1 MVCRGKRLTVG
12 REEGRPATVCI
23 VHRDEQ
29 KERIILAGIVSPEGA
44 QKKPRRSPEGAQR
57 ASLFGGPQDGGSQDG
72 SQDGPQDDGPQDG
85 PRTAV
90 SLRRKV
96 DDGWTKLLIKH
107 DFTDRI

>member
-29 KERIILAGIVSPEGA
+29 KERIILVGIVSPEGA
-44 QKKPRRSPEGAQR
+44 QKEPRRSPEGAQKEPRRR
-57 ASLFGGPQDGGSQDG
+57 AFLAVPRTAV
-72 SQDGPQDDGPQDG
+72 

-96 DDGWTKLLIKH
+96 DDGWTTLLIKH

>member
-29 KERIILAGIVSPEGA
+29 KERIILVGIV
-44 QKKPRRSPEGAQR
+44 SPEGAQR
-57 ASLFGGPQDGGSQDG
+57 ASLFG
-72 SQDGPQDDGPQDG
+72 GPQDG

-96 DDGWTKLLIKH
+96 DDGWTTLLMKH